1 MNGDLK
7 EICYLIKEIVK
18 DSAAEVLRKQGITV
32 QAKRKATIINLQ
44 EYRNGKSRST
54 YKSSSC

>member
-18 DSAAEVLRKQGITV
+18 DSVAEVLRKQGITV
-32 QAKRKATIINLQ
+32 QGKRKATIINLY
-44 EYRNGKSRST
+44 EYRKRK
-54 YKSSSC
+54 YKYT